1 MARTH
6 IKAVAQ
12 QKALDSTA
20 AYQEIDSSNINNSG
34 LEQVDY
40 NVNTASNVMDP
51 PVHEKRYWHIIKGHG
66 VGGEH
71 ISEYPD
77 IDPNSGYSQF
87 GAEVSAAGHKL
98 GNLSVIFD
106 YLNAAGSSIKY
117 TKLEYTKVFSGEDDQ
132 FVNLFNRHLS
142 EENYYHSPI
151 KYTMEIYW
159 GDYIKYSSDQG
170 NLPPEQFNIQSIKD
184 LSGEKNILLK
194 DFNQNPGAYVVGSDT
209 MNQGWLKIN
218 LDTKKIISLP
228 SLLGASSTSDAVHTW
243 TIETDDFATTVT
255 APTPQETT
263 EEVSGT
269 KISQLS
275 SITTVQD
282 SDLFV
287 ISRDD
292 VSQGEGDISYDNS
305 YNLEYNVIYQNIL
318 NELKSEFSLKLNL
331 STVIAWTKG
340 EGTAY
345 IQGQSGF
352 TGNTL
357 PEGTWLLLYFPWLSY
372 DGGGEDDNAWY
383 HGTPIIRQ
391 EVAGFDIRSWMVSEG
406 NATHFGNYHSG
417 STSPRS
423 NYTGHGIGL
432 KVS

>member
-12 QKALDSTA
+12 EKAGTGTA

-117 TKLEYTKVFSGEDDQ
+117 TKLEYTKVFSGEDDR

-142 EENYYHSPI
+142 EENYYYSPI

-228 SLLGASSTSDAVHTW
+228 SLLTTSIITSDAVHTW

-255 APTPQETT
+255 TPTPQETT
-263 EEVSGT
+263 KEVSGT

-305 YNLEYNVIYQNIL
+305 YNLEYKTISDTISSQITSQIPPSPLYKVAFIDPAGNF
-318 NELKSEFSLKLNL
+318 LKNGDSD
-331 STVIAWTKG
+331 
-340 EGTAY
+340 
-345 IQGQSGF
+345 
-352 TGNTL
+352 GN
-357 PEGTWLLLYFPWLSY
+357 YAFASCSRS
-372 DGGGEDDNAWY
+372 GGGQYTFTFGESVSNKNDYVVNVTRLMSTPLEGDVVVVESTRSTTGFSVFSSNDNS
-383 HGTPIIRQ
+383 TPADPQ
-391 EVAGFDIRSWMVSEG
+391 
-406 NATHFGNYHSG
+406 
-417 STSPRS
+417 
-423 NYTGHGIGL
+423 GL
-432 KVS
+432 YVVVFLLT